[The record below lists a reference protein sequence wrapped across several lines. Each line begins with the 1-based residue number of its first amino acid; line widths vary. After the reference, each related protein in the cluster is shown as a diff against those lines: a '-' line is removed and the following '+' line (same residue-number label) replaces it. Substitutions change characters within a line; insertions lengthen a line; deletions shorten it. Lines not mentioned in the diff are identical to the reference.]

1 MTKKQTLYLELTEDK
16 IAPYAIL
23 SGDPRRVEKI
33 ITHLDDVEKVS
44 VSREFH
50 TYTGV
55 YKGVKVVVSST
66 GIGGPSAAIAL
77 EELYEAGIKV
87 AVRLGTV
94 MGIGGNL
101 GKFFVPNAAMRKES
115 TSKYYVDSSYPAV
128 ADPGLIQVMNESISE
143 HNRESVNG
151 IICSTDGYYTE
162 MKESRLS
169 KKMNT
174 DVVGFMEGLKKF
186 NIKGLDMETATLL
199 TLGNLMEIKVCSVT
213 LATVTDNLN
222 QSIPLDK
229 RALEEEVLAKIV
241 LDGIVK
247 YAKNVEGLEE

>member
-1 MTKKQTLYLELTEDK
+1 MSKETLYLQLTNEK
-16 IAPYAIL
+16 VAPYAIL

-33 ITHLDDVEKVS
+33 ITHLDDVSEVS
-44 VSREFH
+44 VSREYH
-50 TYTGV
+50 TYTGK
-55 YKGVKVVVSST
+55 YKGMPVTVSST

-77 EELYEAGIKV
+77 EELYEAGIEV

-101 GKFFVPNAAMRKES
+101 GKFFVPVAAMRRES

-128 ADPGLIQVMNESISE
+128 ANSELVNIMNESVLKHE
-143 HNRESVNG
+143 REYENG
-151 IICSTDGYYTE
+151 IVCSTDGYYTE

-169 KKMNT
+169 KQMER
-174 DVVGFMEGLKKF
+174 DVVGFMEGLHKY

-199 TLGNLMEIKVCSVT
+199 TLGNLMGIKVCSVT

-222 QSIPLDK
+222 Q
-229 RALEEEVLAKIV
+229 ALEADLRKDEESLLAKIV
-241 LDGIVK
+241 L
-247 YAKNVEGLEE
+247 EGLLTLHNKK